1 MTVHVAEPRRWISL
15 VLVLALVAVV
25 VLVLYALT
33 GSTEPVP
40 VGRS

>member
-1 MTVHVAEPRRWISL
+1 MTVHVEDPRRWISL
-15 VLVLALVAVV
+15 ILAVVLVAAI
-25 VLVLYALT
+25 VLVLYALA